1 MEDVLEEIVGEITDE
16 YDRETP
22 PVEKVDD
29 DTCRVTS
36 RLPVEDLEELYD
48 VEIPHEDVETVG
60 GLLAM
65 ALGRV
70 PIPGATAKVNGLTL
84 VAESSKG
91 RRNRIGTVL
100 VRRTPE
106 GEDD

>member
-1 MEDVLEEIVGEITDE
+1 MPGAIV
-16 YDRETP
+16 
-22 PVEKVDD
+22 VDD
-29 DTCRVTS
+29 RT
-36 RLPVEDLEELYD
+36 D

-106 GEDD
+106 DDSA